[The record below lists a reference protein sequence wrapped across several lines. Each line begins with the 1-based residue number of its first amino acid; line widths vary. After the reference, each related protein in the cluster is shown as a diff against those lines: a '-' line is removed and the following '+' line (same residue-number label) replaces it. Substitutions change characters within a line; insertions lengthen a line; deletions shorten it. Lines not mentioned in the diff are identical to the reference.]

1 MNEQIREL
9 LAQAAEL
16 LQQAIAAA
24 AEGNAEE
31 AEKMEHESDLL
42 HEKAAAMKKR
52 VDKQKAIKAQQ
63 DALSQPVLPV
73 PLPEGGAGDPT
84 MIVGSASNGV
94 GVGNA
99 ETPEATAQKAIY
111 QLRYGEMKPAIKSIV
126 NSLYGN
132 EADYHI
138 MREKQW
144 EGFLHY
150 MRGNDYAITAKH
162 VKASRTL
169 LLTPEYI
176 EAAIQK
182 GWDFPRFKATMVEAS
197 DTLVGYI
204 VPVDFQQRVIERLRG
219 LTVMRGRAFEGETM
233 RDKVQIPVATGGDS
247 QHTSN
252 VREVWV
258 DETPAAA
265 AAETNAT
272 FGLEDIGINTAM
284 SVVPLSFNSLEDAA
298 FNLPNYLTQQFAN
311 AAAINEDNSFL
322 IGTGGGQPQGIL
334 PGSLNASA
342 LGEVVSG
349 AAAALTFGGVLA
361 LTMNLDTQYKQNAVF
376 IANKATYLLILDL
389 KDADGAYLWTEQ
401 RGNNV
406 APNAT
411 TLRGFEALQQ
421 EAMPD
426 VAANAYPI
434 IFGDPEGYAI
444 YDRVGMSV
452 KRYDVNPGEN
462 LVKFEMRRRLG
473 GQVVESWRFKVQKVS
488 V

>member
-1 MNEQIREL
+1 MNEQIREM
-9 LAQAAEL
+9 LAQAAAL
-16 LQQAIAAA
+16 LKQAIEAMT
-24 AEGNAEE
+24 EGDTDRAGELERESEE
-31 AEKMEHESDLL
+31 L
-42 HEKAAAMKKR
+42 HEKANGLQKLA
-52 VDKQKAIKAQQ
+52 DKQAAIKATQG
-63 DALSQPVLPV
+63 ALSQPVLPV

-84 MIVGSASNGV
+84 MLIGAGNVGADN
-94 GVGNA
+94 GNA
-99 ETPEATAQKAIY
+99 ETPETVAQKAIY

-204 VPVDFQQRVIERLRG
+204 VPVDFQARVIERLRG

-334 PGSLNASA
+334 PGSLNAKS
-342 LGEVVSG
+342 LTEVNSTS
-349 AAAALTFGGVLA
+349 AAALTFDGVLA
-361 LTMNLDTQYKQNAVF
+361 LTMNLDTQYKTNAVF
-376 IANKATYLLILDL
+376 IANKATYLIILQL
-389 KDADGAYLWTEQ
+389 KDGDGAYLWTEQ

-426 VAANAYPI
+426 VAANAFPI

-462 LVKFEMRRRLG
+462 LAKFEMRRRLG
-473 GQVVESWRFKVQKVS
+473 GQVVEPWRFVVQKVAA
-488 V
+488 